1 MSGNGNY
8 MVESNN
14 EWYAEQAEKL
24 VKHIDAINA
33 ESQKEMDNNP
43 RRISAIRI
51 HIHFP
56 NNYSDKE
63 KKLLEKTS
71 HTCPVGKSLNDQ
83 LEEEISF
90 HYPN

>member
-43 RRISAIRI
+43 DLWIGLLTNDI
-51 HIHFP
+51 HHWAECGVHTP
-56 NNYSDKE
+56 GDLEAYLDREAQREMRKE
-63 KKLLEKTS
+63 AM
-71 HTCPVGKSLNDQ
+71 
-83 LEEEISF
+83 
-90 HYPN
+90 Y